1 MRLSHL
7 SAALALAI
15 TASTAQAQVFSE
27 VISFGDSLT
36 DAGNIAALTPGVPAG
51 SSFLTN
57 PDPVYAQIL
66 SLMFGLGPQTNNSP
80 FIPGTSSGSN
90 YAYGGACAINNG
102 TTIALALP
110 GLPTFTCSNS
120 PGNFSLP
127 AQMIYAGL
135 LTPSGAPI
143 AGSADPNA
151 LYTYWAGANDILS
164 ATSVTPPGG
173 FLPNGSILY
182 QYIFLNG
189 GNPAN
194 ATAIAQTVAGQA
206 GATAVGEIKLLQAAG
221 AKTIV
226 VFNLPDLGLTPL
238 NFGTSNQAGAT
249 ALSIVY
255 NSQFNGGLASLND
268 GIVAINTFGIINE
281 VKANPAAYGFT
292 NTTGTACPASSLI
305 CGPAS
310 LGYPTQPTSA
320 TYLFAD
326 GIHPSGRAHALLA
339 NIVYATIK
347 APGIVSLAPE
357 VALQANNANST
368 ALDDAI
374 NNESAAGSVVGKVIG
389 YASLQFTDQTIEQT
403 DYTPALSGDM
413 TGLNIGASYRINEN
427 VSFALGATLGD
438 PSGTASN
445 MGEFSGNSIVFGG
458 VLNLETG
465 GIYGRAAL
473 SIGNTDMD
481 ITRNIDQ
488 LSSTRKEVGNTSV
501 SQTSAMFEVGYQFKY
516 ESFRHGPFIG
526 VDLNYTTTSGYTENG
541 SSATAMRFDEF
552 DADTNDAYIGY
563 RFSGI
568 FGSFRPFIDV
578 SYVSPNNSDQTFVT
592 GGTSSLPGSFTF
604 GGYTPGTDDFFDYN
618 IGAAM
623 TFAESWEGYLSFRDN
638 TSDGV
643 QDNYVISLG
652 ARKTW

>member
-7 SAALALAI
+7 SAALALAL
-15 TASTAQAQVFSE
+15 TASTAAQAQVFSE
-27 VISFGDSLT
+27 VVSFGDSLT
-36 DAGNIAALTPGVPAG
+36 DAGNVGTLNGLPPD
-51 SSFLTN
+51 SSFTTN
-57 PDPVYAQIL
+57 QDPVYAQIL
-66 SLMFGLGPQTNNSP
+66 SLMFGLGPQTNYSP
-80 FIPGTSSGSN
+80 LIPGSSGSN
-90 YAYGGACAINNG
+90 YAYGGACAIKNG
-102 TTIALALP
+102 SPIALALP

-120 PGNFSLP
+120 PGTFSLP

-135 LTPSGAPI
+135 LTPAGAPI

-164 ATSVTPPGG
+164 ATSVIAPGG

-182 QYIFLNG
+182 QYLFVNG

-206 GATAVGEIKLLQAAG
+206 GATAIGEIKLLQAAG

-238 NFGTSNQAGAT
+238 NIGTSNQTGAT

-255 NSQFNGGLASLND
+255 NSQFNAGLATLND
-268 GIVAINTFGIINE
+268 GIVAINTFAIINE
-281 VKANPAAYGFT
+281 IKANPAAYGFT
-292 NTTGTACPASSLI
+292 NTTGKACPASSLI

-310 LGYPTQPTSA
+310 AGYPTQPTSA

-326 GIHPSGRAHALLA
+326 DIHPSGRAHAVLA
-339 NIVYATIK
+339 NVVYATIK

-357 VALQANNANST
+357 VALQANFANNT
-368 ALDDAI
+368 ALEDAI
-374 NNESAAGSVVGKVIG
+374 NNESAAGAEVGKVIG
-389 YASLQFTDQTIEQT
+389 YASVQFTDVST
-403 DYTPALSGDM
+403 DATPYSPELSGDM
-413 TGLNIGASYRINEN
+413 TGLNIGASYRVNDN

-445 MGEFSGNSIVFGG
+445 LGEFSGNAIVFGG
-458 VLNLETG
+458 VLHLETG

-473 SIGNTDMD
+473 GIGTTDMD

-488 LSSTRKEVGNTSV
+488 LSSIRRETGNTSV
-501 SQTSAMFEVGYQFKY
+501 DQTSAIFEAGYQFKY
-516 ESFRHGPFIG
+516 ESFRHGPYIG
-526 VDLNYTTTSGYTENG
+526 IDLNYTTTSAFVENG
-541 SSATAMRFDEF
+541 SSSTAMRFEEF
-552 DADTNDAYIGY
+552 ESDTNDAYFGY
-563 RFSGI
+563 RFSGQ

-578 SYVSPNNSDQTFVT
+578 AYVNPNNDDQTFVT
-592 GGTSSLPGSFTF
+592 GGTASLPGSFTF
-604 GGYTPGTDDFFDYN
+604 GGYTPGTDEFIDYN

-623 TFAESWEGYLSFRDN
+623 TFAEVWDGYLSFRGQS
-638 TSDGV
+638 SDGV
-643 QDNYVISLG
+643 QDGYAISLG
-652 ARKTW
+652 VRRTF